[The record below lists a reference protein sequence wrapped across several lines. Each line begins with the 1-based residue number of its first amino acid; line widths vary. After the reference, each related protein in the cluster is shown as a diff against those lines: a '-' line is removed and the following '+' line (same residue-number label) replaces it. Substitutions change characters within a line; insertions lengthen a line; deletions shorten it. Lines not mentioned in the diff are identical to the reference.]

1 MIVSLSSLRPRQ
13 EQVPSL
19 LMNKMPTPN
28 SSPQCTRTAGSPR
41 RRSPPCCSPS
51 PFVSVLLAALLETLA
66 QLLETLAQKSAAD
79 GALCLVDAA
88 ADIPRII
95 SFAHF
100 FVCFGCSLL
109 CKVAVF
115 GTAPVLSSPKVN
127 MTYPLRPHGPSL
139 AGHRPHSAKPFL
151 NRGYAI
157 TWLDQDLPAFTTPQ
171 YALHLFSPLP
181 SLAPL
186 AGQRADKLDRSC
198 RRPPP
203 RNGPVKMS
211 FLDGRGCNA
220 TNIVPHPGISPSA
233 APLQDAPTLGTRT
246 AAWADQFAPRAWLP
260 AAPPPGT
267 PFSPRGAVL
276 RGADLRVRAEA
287 YTSVHKMLFSVA
299 YAQLLV
305 DMLPPPPPPPKP

>member
-1 MIVSLSSLRPRQ
+1 
-13 EQVPSL
+13 
-19 LMNKMPTPN
+19 
-28 SSPQCTRTAGSPR
+28 
-41 RRSPPCCSPS
+41 
-51 PFVSVLLAALLETLA
+51 
-66 QLLETLAQKSAAD
+66 
-79 GALCLVDAA
+79 
-88 ADIPRII
+88 
-95 SFAHF
+95 
-100 FVCFGCSLL
+100 
-109 CKVAVF
+109 
-115 GTAPVLSSPKVN
+115 

-171 YALHLFSPLP
+171 YALHPFSPLP

-220 TNIVPHPGISPSA
+220 TNIVPHPVRPKGLAAGRTTAWNTFLATWGI
-233 APLQDAPTLGTRT
+233 
-246 AAWADQFAPRAWLP
+246 
-260 AAPPPGT
+260 
-267 PFSPRGAVL
+267 

-305 DMLPPPPPPPKP
+305 DMLPPPPGRRRRRAEGEETLSKGRVVTARYGVVVNYTFSALVEGFSRLRRRADAAAAAA